1 MGDLLSIQGDK
12 LGIFGSI
19 DFYQKVAYDQ
29 GSSYNDLKNSLIRGY
44 LNTYRKTNTV
54 LNQKNDIS
62 ENMQGVKSE
71 ETEGV
76 KLHSEEYSIA
86 TPNTISSK
94 DDLVERVPHGVMLQG
109 ATPKDDLF
117 ERVPHGVMLQ
127 GVTSKIFN
135 EVLENDAEE
144 IERVPHGVML
154 QGIVGD
160 EQVKFSEI
168 KVVETPEEEIQV
180 SDDVVSKDEVV
191 KVSNGIILVRGMK
204 PVVTQG
210 DTRNEGISDE
220 GAIVEEDVTEDGI
233 TDNSTSISSDN
244 DDNISEKE
252 FFSRRRGR
260 VFIEEDESGDD
271 FKFKRPSRF
280 RHNRHYNDEDGVSL
294 EDLRKKPK
302 KEEPTKESKGGVW
315 ERPIRSSRGA
325 ERSSPLKDSQEKVS
339 SSKKSIKSDDSKSTK
354 EKEGISNQVSGVS
367 SKPKK
372 EKVSYANVR
381 DFVKKNKG
389 CTVEEAKE
397 YFSAKDIKKALMN
410 SKIVEKKGKLY
421 VV

>member
-94 DDLVERVPHGVMLQG
+94 DDLVERVPHGVMLQ
-109 ATPKDDLF
+109 
-117 ERVPHGVMLQ
+117 
-127 GVTSKIFN
+127 S
-135 EVLENDAEE
+135 
-144 IERVPHGVML
+144 
-154 QGIVGD
+154 IVGD